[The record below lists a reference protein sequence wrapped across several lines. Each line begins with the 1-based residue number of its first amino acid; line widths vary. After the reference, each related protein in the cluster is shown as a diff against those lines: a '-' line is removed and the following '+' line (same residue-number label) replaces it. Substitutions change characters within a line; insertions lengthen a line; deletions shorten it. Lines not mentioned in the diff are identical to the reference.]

1 MSWRL
6 MPWFVASL
14 GHQQYSLC
22 RIRRSMSSHDHGLFK
37 KPYGK
42 SDPFAFSS
50 ILIYWLVSL
59 FIFCWRV
66 PTNAGVELGTPLTH
80 PSNLFPL
87 DDSGGRGNNLRNS
100 YQIRK
105 IAGSC
110 AGNAG
115 NVFPAIEFKP
125 LVSVTHLPWRIS
137 VSLTRGGGENVPGI
151 LGACTTRNF
160 TYQAKGP

>member
-1 MSWRL
+1 MATDALVLSIPRSSAVFTVQDTQVHVF
-6 MPWFVASL
+6 PWSRFI
-14 GHQQYSLC
+14 QETIWQ
-22 RIRRSMSSHDHGLFK
+22 IRPICVQLYTH
-37 KPYGK
+37 
-42 SDPFAFSS
+42 
-50 ILIYWLVSL
+50 ILISFVIYILL
-59 FIFCWRV
+59 AGTNQCGCW
-66 PTNAGVELGTPLTH
+66 AWH
-80 PSNLFPL
+80 AFDPSNLFPL
-87 DDSGGRGNNLRNS
+87 DDSGGRGSNLRNS

-125 LVSVTHLPWRIS
+125 LVSVTHVPWCMS
-137 VSLTRGGGENVPGI
+137 GSLTRGGGENVPGI